1 MARPSQLI
9 SVLCG
14 RQHAPPAY
22 VVRTNVDA
30 GAALVKR
37 ARVLMIT
44 PTPLWLLASFCL
56 GFGVSHASRAT
67 HTASAAMP
75 GAQPAVPEALKGRG
89 CRLGNS
95 VVPQPSGPGAATI
108 CERPS
113 EVMQGFLMQGP
124 ERIAICCPVP
134 PK

>member
-1 MARPSQLI
+1 
-9 SVLCG
+9 
-14 RQHAPPAY
+14 
-22 VVRTNVDA
+22 
-30 GAALVKR
+30 
-37 ARVLMIT
+37 MIK
-44 PTPLWLLASFCL
+44 PIPLWLLAAFCL

-67 HTASAAMP
+67 HTASAATP
-75 GAQPAVPEALKGRG
+75 GAQPAVVPEALKGRG

-95 VVPQPSGPGAATI
+95 VAPQPSGPGVATI

>member
-1 MARPSQLI
+1 M
-9 SVLCG
+9 
-14 RQHAPPAY
+14 
-22 VVRTNVDA
+22 
-30 GAALVKR
+30 K
-37 ARVLMIT
+37 
-44 PTPLWLLASFCL
+44 PTPVWLLASFCL
-56 GFGVSHASRAT
+56 GFGASHVSRAP

-75 GAQPAVPEALKGRG
+75 NAQPVVPESLNGRG

-95 VVPQPSGPGAATI
+95 VVPRPSGPGVATI

-113 EVMQGFLMQGP
+113 EVMQGFLMHGP